1 MLLCCIRLIVTIKW
15 IHNKAL
21 FLCCCYLRQRN
32 LRCLLSAL
40 TSYLNSVHEVD
51 FPPDQYWYCAV
62 STMFLWN
69 SSLCS
74 ALFILSMIFDRF
86 YSIIRPHKAASFNTV
101 KRAKITIVSI
111 IVFSSLFNVPYLFA
125 MTTNGRQCMN
135 DKRGSIRT
143 FFHWMCYVAQ
153 FVIPFLCLLAMNSV
167 IIHTLRKRSDL
178 LEAKNQGQGYGQGQ
192 KVGQSRSKSKSAE
205 RQIYAILILVA
216 FSFFIFITPMCLFNV
231 FGMIMDLTRTPYD
244 FAEFYMFK
252 NIVHKLHFTNNG
264 VNFFLYVISGRKFR
278 SDLIKLLHCKKN
290 KHDDVIVTSTTST
303 TNVSVITSQ

>member
-1 MLLCCIRLIVTIKW
+1 
-15 IHNKAL
+15 
-21 FLCCCYLRQRN
+21 
-32 LRCLLSAL
+32 
-40 TSYLNSVHEVD
+40 
-51 FPPDQYWYCAV
+51 
-62 STMFLWN
+62 MFLWN

-74 ALFILSMIFDRF
+74 ALFILSMTFDRF
-86 YSIIRPHKAASFNTV
+86 YSIIKPHKAASFNTV

-111 IVFSSLFNVPYLFA
+111 IVFSTLFNIPYLFA
-125 MTTNGRQCMN
+125 MTTDGRQCMN
-135 DKRGSIRT
+135 DKRGSIRA

-153 FVIPFLCLLAMNSV
+153 FVVPFLCLLAMNSV

-178 LEAKNQGQGYGQGQ
+178 IEANNQGQQA
-192 KVGQSRSKSKSAE
+192 GQSRSKSKSAE

-278 SDLIKLLHCKKN
+278 SDLIKLLNYKKN
-290 KHDDVIVTSTTST
+290 KHDDVMVTSNTST
-303 TNVSVITSQ
+303 ANVSVITSQ

>member
-1 MLLCCIRLIVTIKW
+1 MLLHVL
-15 IHNKAL
+15 H
-21 FLCCCYLRQRN
+21 
-32 LRCLLSAL
+32 CLLSAL

-74 ALFILSMIFDRF
+74 ALFILSMTFDRF
-86 YSIIRPHKAASFNTV
+86 YSIFRPHKAASFNTV
-101 KRAKITIVSI
+101 KRAKVTIVSI
-111 IVFSSLFNVPYLFA
+111 IVFSTLFNIPYLFA
-125 MTTNGRQCMN
+125 MTVNGRQCMN
-135 DKRGSIRT
+135 DKRGSIRA

-153 FVIPFLCLLAMNSV
+153 FVIPFLCLLSMNSF

-178 LEAKNQGQGYGQGQ
+178 IEGRKQGQGQ
-192 KVGQSRSKSKSAE
+192 KECQPRSISKTTE
-205 RQIYAILILVA
+205 RQSYAILILVA

-231 FGMIMDLTRTPYD
+231 FGMLMDLTKTPRD

-278 SDLIKLLHCKKN
+278 SDLMKMLKCKKEKN
-290 KHDDVIVTSTTST
+290 DDVMRTINTPKTTM
-303 TNVSVITSQ
+303 SVITSQ